1 MNQGQSGCEIIS
13 GLHSQYYRWME
24 MGDRVFICYDREDE
38 EFVLKLAASLKNR
51 GVPVW
56 LDQWDIPS
64 EAD

>member
-1 MNQGQSGCEIIS
+1 
-13 GLHSQYYRWME
+13 ME